1 MGWPEA
7 HGHTPRCRDVDV
19 LDALLHGDGAAGC
32 AVVVDDGAVVVVV
45 DGVVVEGS
53 GWWEARCWDPETFGL
68 VKRWAWRHVDACLP
82 SASLRVAGTRW
93 VRAGRSAC
101 WAGRLPALRQAPSLA
116 SCIWTFDFETRFS
129 PEIENKK
136 PLAICTNVFLAVT
149 LIFLVVLVFFA

>member
-7 HGHTPRCRDVDV
+7 RGHTPRCRDVVHV
-19 LDALLHGDGAAGC
+19 LVHALHGDGAAGC

-129 PEIENKK
+129 PKRERKRVGYI
-136 PLAICTNVFLAVT
+136 
-149 LIFLVVLVFFA
+149 